1 MTSKKYK
8 IQRNQLLSFI
18 LCFLFILLLGSCS
31 RKTVSKPVADSSYD
45 IILLNGT
52 IIDGTG
58 HPGYKADLGIR
69 NGFIT
74 AIGDLQGAKA
84 EHTYDVS
91 SLIVAPGFISV
102 HSHASLDALPTAKN
116 MLTQGVTTEIMH
128 ADGGGTTDISSKLH
142 TLKKIHPA
150 VNVGVYIGFN
160 AVWEKVV
167 GDKDRQPSDQEF
179 DAMQNLIKKGMK
191 AGAWGVSSGLQ
202 YVPAFYAN
210 TQDVVRVVKAAAP
223 WHTVYRSHI
232 RNEYNKV
239 LKASKEDITIGEKSG
254 LVPVITHMK
263 VVGKANW
270 GGSEQ
275 MLNMMKTARSNGTFA
290 LGDVYPYLAAQT
302 GLTVLLPGWA
312 MDGGFDA
319 MLQRIKNP
327 DLRKKILNVISKRIN
342 GKYGAPSKVLL
353 PNLGTNLAEVAQKN
367 GVQPAE
373 ALLNLF
379 EQKKHNISAIMF
391 YGAKKDLY
399 RFLKSPMVAI
409 SCDCGSTTSSST
421 HPRYYG
427 SWPKV
432 LGRYVRK
439 KHLLTWEQAIRKMTG
454 LPATTSGMVRRGF
467 LAEGMVA
474 DITVFDPKTIIDKAT
489 YKDPKQYAKG
499 VKFVFVNGRPAIVKG
514 KVTGQQHG
522 KVLLHS
528 HYMATRPMSADSN
541 IVVTGSGRLKN
552 GSSDSTALS
561 FDLKQKTS
569 GNTSET
575 FHLEDHNS
583 KFEASLESYGMTQAT
598 DLWDQPWAVFTGMVH
613 TNKSD
618 LPEPLLLV
626 IKGSSEDAKVIVHIG
641 NEYKASG
648 RLKASV
654 SIHPDSTTVK

>member
-1 MTSKKYK
+1 
-8 IQRNQLLSFI
+8 
-18 LCFLFILLLGSCS
+18 
-31 RKTVSKPVADSSYD
+31 
-45 IILLNGT
+45 
-52 IIDGTG
+52 
-58 HPGYKADLGIR
+58 
-69 NGFIT
+69 
-74 AIGDLQGAKA
+74 
-84 EHTYDVS
+84 
-91 SLIVAPGFISV
+91 
-102 HSHASLDALPTAKN
+102 
-116 MLTQGVTTEIMH
+116 MH
-128 ADGGGTTDISSKLH
+128 ADGGGTTDIPSKLD

-167 GDKDRQPSDQEF
+167 GDKDRHPSDQEF
-179 DAMQNLIKKGMK
+179 ETMQNLIKNGME

-202 YVPAFYAN
+202 YVPAFYAS
-210 TQDVVRVVKAAAP
+210 TKDVVRVVKAALP

-239 LKASKEDITIGEKSG
+239 LNASKEDLTIGEKSG
-254 LVPVITHMK
+254 LVPVITHIK

-270 GGSEQ
+270 GDSRQ
-275 MLNMMKTARSNGTFA
+275 MLNMMKAARANGTYA

-319 MLQRIKNP
+319 MLQRIKKP
-327 DLRKKILNVISKRIN
+327 DLRRKILDVIAKRIN
-342 GKYGAPSKVLL
+342 GKYGAPSKILL
-353 PNLGTNLAEVAQKN
+353 PNLGTNLAEVAQKD

-399 RFLKSPMVAI
+399 RFLQSPMIAI

-427 SWPKV
+427 SWSKV
-432 LGRYVRK
+432 LGRYVRE

-467 LAEGMVA
+467 LAEGMIA

-499 VKFVFVNGRPAIVKG
+499 VKYVFVNGHSAIVNR
-514 KVTGQQHG
+514 KVTGQPHG
-522 KVLLHS
+522 KVLFHTR
-528 HYMATRPMSADSN
+528 YMETRPMSADSN
-541 IVVTGSGRLKN
+541 IVVRGSGSLK
-552 GSSDSTALS
+552 GSSSDSTAVS

-569 GNTSET
+569 GNTSGT
-575 FHLEDHNS
+575 FHLEDHDS
-583 KFEASLESYGMTQAT
+583 RFEASLESYGMIQAT
-598 DLWDQPWAVFTGMVH
+598 DLWDQPWAVFTGMVR

-618 LPEPLLLV
+618 LLQPLLFV
-626 IKGSSEDAKVIVHIG
+626 IKGSSKDAKVIVRIG
-641 NEYKASG
+641 NKYKASG
-648 RLKASV
+648 RLNTSI
-654 SIHPDSTTVK
+654 SIHTASTKADK